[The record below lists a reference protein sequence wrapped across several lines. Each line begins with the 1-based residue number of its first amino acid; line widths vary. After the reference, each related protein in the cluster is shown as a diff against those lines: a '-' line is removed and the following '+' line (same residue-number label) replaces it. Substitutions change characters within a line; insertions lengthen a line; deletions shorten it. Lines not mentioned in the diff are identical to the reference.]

1 MYEME
6 GPHPNPAP
14 QSRRSLGIT
23 APQSPPLTPNL
34 HGAPVSRSPCR
45 ARRCHRETPKSPG
58 LDLAY
63 LVVSAV
69 LLPQPTAAQE
79 ANGNHLM
86 ILWPSFGFPQGRPP
100 NIRGFPLEPVT
111 CPRAGQ
117 QPRPQ
122 RPASTGA
129 AGIVGKAL
137 VKCR

>member
-86 ILWPSFGFPQGRPP
+86 ILWPSFGFPQGRPQTSAV
-100 NIRGFPLEPVT
+100 FPWNRSLVH
-111 CPRAGQ
+111 GQ
-117 QPRPQ
+117 VHSHVHKGPRPQ
-122 RPASTGA
+122 APPGL
-129 AGIVGKAL
+129 L
-137 VKCR
+137 VKLWS

>member
-1 MYEME
+1 MYEVE
-6 GPHPNPAP
+6 GPLPNPAP

-79 ANGNHLM
+79 ANSRAAVCSARAASGVRPLGGIRPLGGGIGVPHA
-86 ILWPSFGFPQGRPP
+86 SRPP
-100 NIRGFPLEPVT
+100 DRVRVPRGARSIGGGIPVGER
-111 CPRAGQ
+111 C
-117 QPRPQ
+117 
-122 RPASTGA
+122 
-129 AGIVGKAL
+129 
-137 VKCR
+137 